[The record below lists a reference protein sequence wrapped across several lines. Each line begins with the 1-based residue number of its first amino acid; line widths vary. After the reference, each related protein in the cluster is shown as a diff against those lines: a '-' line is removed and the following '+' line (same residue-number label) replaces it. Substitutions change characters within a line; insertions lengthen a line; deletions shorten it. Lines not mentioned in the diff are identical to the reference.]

1 MTTTTVTPLQ
11 PSALRRLWDRTL
23 PHYPGN
29 AKRYFNLAL
38 VVVVTIMMYYQYF
51 MTSAQSG
58 HILHHFGISFL
69 LWVNLNVLGNVL
81 GAVASLAGG
90 LTDKYGR
97 ANVIVVCV
105 FVIAGFGIF
114 GMPNAH
120 SGTQFLAMNILVGI
134 VEGVALVA
142 APALIRD
149 FSPQVGRGA
158 AMGFWAIGPVAASL
172 LVSLVVSSMS
182 DTTPWQDHYL
192 IAGIAGLVVGMVAL
206 FALRELSPAIRD
218 QLMVS
223 ARDRALVEARAK
235 GIDVEA
241 SLRHPFRQVFKR
253 DIVGSA
259 VGIGLFMIMN
269 FILLA
274 FLSIMFQTAFGYTQ
288 ARANSLGNWAWAADG
303 ITLILAGFA
312 SDKLRV
318 RKPFMLVA
326 AVLAAA
332 LTTAFALHLTQAST
346 SYTTFALLLAGI
358 GACLGL
364 AFGTWMAAFTETVE
378 KRNPA
383 LAATG
388 LSVWGMIFRII
399 GATLIFVGPHVVGA
413 VTTIAVH
420 GPTVKALATG
430 TAPDLNAAQNAAVK
444 AIATDPT
451 IVVKVKTTAT
461 TYASQ
466 LATAAK
472 IEPATQ
478 AALKANPA
486 DPAAQVSAVADV
498 AGLPVPTVAQT
509 LAAGAA
515 AKTGHPTPEQLALL
529 AANGTK
535 VQGAAVQLK
544 ALGAVPAEAK
554 QLLATWGPVLKDP
567 KVQAGLVYLKDH
579 GPALKA
585 AVAAA
590 PHQWQHLVWLAV
602 GGQILFIPLIFVM
615 AGGWDPRRARRQEAQ
630 HEAWLQAELAKAE
643 TAKPEPVLV

>member
-1 MTTTTVTPLQ
+1 MAPR
-11 PSALRRLWDRTL
+11 PGALRRLWDREL

-29 AKRYFNLAL
+29 AKRYFNLGL

-51 MTSAQSG
+51 LTAAVSG
-58 HILHHFGISFL
+58 HVLREFGISFL
-69 LWVNLNVLGNVL
+69 LWVNLSVLGNVL
-81 GAVASLAGG
+81 GALASLAGG

-97 ANVIVVCV
+97 ANTIVVCV
-105 FVIAGFGIF
+105 FLIAGFGLF
-114 GMPNAH
+114 GIPHAH
-120 SGTQFLAMNILVGI
+120 SGTQFLTMNILVGI

-149 FSPQVGRGA
+149 FSPQIGRGA

-172 LVSLVVSSMS
+172 LVALVTSTLS
-182 DTTPWQDHYL
+182 DTTPWQDHF
-192 IAGIAGLVVGMVAL
+192 IISGVAGLTVGVVAL
-206 FALRELSPAIRD
+206 LALRELSPALRD

-223 ARDRALVEARAK
+223 AHDRALVEARAK

-241 SLRHPFRQVFKR
+241 SLRHPFRQVLKR
-253 DIVGSA
+253 DIVSSA

-303 ITLILAGFA
+303 VTLILAGFV

-326 AVLAAA
+326 AVCGAA
-332 LTTAFALHLTQAST
+332 LTTAFALHLTQPHT
-346 SYTTFALLLAGI
+346 GYLTFALLLAGI

-378 KRNPA
+378 KHNPA

-399 GATLIFVGPHVVGA
+399 GATVIFIGPHVVGA
-413 VTTIAVH
+413 VTTVAQH

-430 TAPDLNAAQNAAVK
+430 TAPNLTASQNAAVK
-444 AIATDPT
+444 TIAADPT
-451 IVVKVKTTAT
+451 IVVNVKTAAT
-461 TYASQ
+461 HYAPQ

-472 IEPATQ
+472 IDPAT
-478 AALKANPA
+478 AATLRANPTNKT
-486 DPAAQVSAVADV
+486 AQATAVADIATAFHITPAQAV
-498 AGLPVPTVAQT
+498 DRLAALSKVPTAD
-509 LAAGAA
+509 
-515 AKTGHPTPEQLALL
+515 
-529 AANGTK
+529 
-535 VQGAAVQLK
+535 
-544 ALGAVPAEAK
+544 K
-554 QLLATWGPVLKDP
+554 QLLTTWGPVLKDP
-567 KVQAGLVYLKDH
+567 KVQASLLYLKDH

-585 AVAAA
+585 AAAAA
-590 PHQWQHLVWLAV
+590 PHQWQHLVWIAV

-615 AGGWDPRRARRQEAQ
+615 AGGWNPRRARRTAEQ
-630 HEAWLQAELAKAE
+630 HEAWLQTQLANTTKTPQPAL
-643 TAKPEPVLV
+643 A